1 VGIWLKLSGIA
12 EYEVV
17 VELPPQ
23 FTEYIDAALLRLQG
37 LFPRCRFA
45 RVANS
50 VAVQLA
56 GGLSEDQI
64 RVAVTHAVYREKIY
78 AETLAMRHSL
88 VSAVTG

>member
-1 VGIWLKLSGIA
+1 MWPELSEIA

-17 VELPPQ
+17 VEIPPQ

-45 RVANS
+45 RVTNS
-50 VAVQLA
+50 VAVQLP
-56 GGLSEDQI
+56 GGLSEDQM
-64 RVAVTHAVYREKIY
+64 RGTVAHAVYREKIY

-88 VSAVTG
+88 VSAVMG